1 MKPKATRFLIFGL
14 LSVFCFSILFVS
26 LNNDIN
32 RRSIRDDSDITP
44 DYFTIKEYDGKIAVY
59 KNEDESPYVVY
70 DSYVSLLPQQDA
82 ERLKE
87 GIVTDDKNYLQSV
100 IEDYT
105 S

>member
-1 MKPKATRFLIFGL
+1 MKPDVSRFIIFSL
-14 LSVFCFSILFVS
+14 VFIFCFTVRFVS

-32 RRSIRDDSDITP
+32 RRSLRNDSEIIP

-59 KNEDESPYVVY
+59 KNNEESPYVVY
-70 DSYVSLLPQQDA
+70 DAYVSLLPQQDA
-82 ERLKE
+82 ERLKK

>member
-1 MKPKATRFLIFGL
+1 MKPEVTRFLIFGL
-14 LSVFCFSILFVS
+14 LAVFCFTILFVS

-32 RRSIRDDSDITP
+32 RRSLRDDSDIIS
-44 DYFTIKEYDGKIAVY
+44 DYFTVKEYDGKIAVY
-59 KNEDESPYVVY
+59 KNEEEKPYVVY
-70 DSYVSLLPQQDA
+70 DAYVSLLPEQDA

-87 GIVTDDKNYLQSV
+87 GIVTDDKEYLQSV

>member
-1 MKPKATRFLIFGL
+1 MKPELTKFIIFCL
-14 LSVFCFSILFVS
+14 LAIFCFTILFVS

-32 RRSIRDDSDITP
+32 RRSLRDDSDIFP
-44 DYFTIKEYDGKIAVY
+44 DYFTVKEYEGKIAVY
-59 KNEDESPYVVY
+59 KNDEESPYIVY
-70 DSYVSLLPQQDA
+70 DAYVSLLPQQDV

-87 GIVTDDKNYLQSV
+87 GIVTDNQTYLQSI

>member
-1 MKPKATRFLIFGL
+1 MKPDVSRFIVFTLVPI
-14 LSVFCFSILFVS
+14 FCFTVLFVS

-32 RRSIRDDSDITP
+32 RRSLRNDSEIIP

-59 KNEDESPYVVY
+59 KNNEESPYVVY
-70 DSYVSLLPQQDA
+70 DAYVSLLPQQDA
-82 ERLKE
+82 ERLKK

>member
-1 MKPKATRFLIFGL
+1 MKPDVSRFIIFSLVLIF
-14 LSVFCFSILFVS
+14 CFTVLFVS

-32 RRSIRDDSDITP
+32 RRSLRNNSEIIP

-59 KNEDESPYVVY
+59 KNNEESPYVVY
-70 DSYVSLLPQQDA
+70 DAYVSLLPQQDA
-82 ERLKE
+82 ERLKK

>member
-1 MKPKATRFLIFGL
+1 MKPDVTRFLIFGL
-14 LSVFCFSILFVS
+14 LAVFCFSVLFVS

-32 RRSIRDDSDITP
+32 RRSIRDDSEISP

-59 KNEDESPYVVY
+59 KNEEENPYVVY
-70 DSYVSLLPQQDA
+70 DAYVSLLPQQDA
-82 ERLKE
+82 ERLKQ

>member
-1 MKPKATRFLIFGL
+1 MKPELTKFIIFCL
-14 LSVFCFSILFVS
+14 LAIFCFTILFVS

-32 RRSIRDDSDITP
+32 RRSLRDDSDIFP
-44 DYFTIKEYDGKIAVY
+44 DYFTVKEYEGKIAVY
-59 KNEDESPYVVY
+59 KNDEESPYIVY
-70 DSYVSLLPQQDA
+70 DAYVSLLPQQDV

-87 GIVTDDKNYLQSV
+87 GIVTDNRTYLQSI

>member
-1 MKPKATRFLIFGL
+1 MKPDVTKFLIFSL
-14 LSVFCFSILFVS
+14 LAIFCFTILFVS

-32 RRSIRDDSDITP
+32 RRSLRDDSKIIQ

-59 KNEDESPYVVY
+59 RNNEEKPYVVY
-70 DSYVSLLPQQDA
+70 DAYVSLLPEQDVQ
-82 ERLKE
+82 RLKK